1 MGWKPSL
8 NLSRVLI
15 VSSFKEDL
23 AIEVVNFTFVAGV
36 KRVGIENI
44 ITWMWV
50 GGEEGECQQMMVM
63 ILFPKSPLFIFRD
76 PPPLSYFPNCWNN
89 SLFMLLLSTP
99 LLVALLRVTVGSDS
113 LVSRF
118 MVTIGKINA
127 CRFPWK
133 RNEASLQTPSLVWD
147 ISGHISYRKMSYV
160 YAICFKTLY
169 FQPQQRNNLRPSTTK
184 LPDILIQITKYANYF
199 LFIPLLFIFMD
210 AYLSHIVQFKGLQ
223 IIYHYRNQAFK
234 LIFR

>member
-23 AIEVVNFTFVAGV
+23 AIEVVNFTFVAEVGE
-36 KRVGIENI
+36 RVDRKYYHSNGGGRRRR
-44 ITWMWV
+44 WV
-50 GGEEGECQQMMVM
+50 PADDGDDSVSE
-63 ILFPKSPLFIFRD
+63 IPPFHFSR
-76 PPPLSYFPNCWNN
+76 PPLSYFPNCWNN

-133 RNEASLQTPSLVWD
+133 RNEVCLQTPSLVWG
-147 ISGHISYRKMSYV
+147 ISG
-160 YAICFKTLY
+160 
-169 FQPQQRNNLRPSTTK
+169 QE
-184 LPDILIQITKYANYF
+184 
-199 LFIPLLFIFMD
+199 FIDKWHTF
-210 AYLSHIVQFKGLQ
+210 
-223 IIYHYRNQAFK
+223 N
-234 LIFR
+234 